1 MLKGIPSRARCY
13 DVVVDCRK
21 VSLRA
26 PSETLKSEKPPK
38 SFLLP
43 NISDAVLLL
52 HEYWIGAPTF
62 FRRSFVREQ
71 EIVKIALHSTNV
83 GSRSL
88 KDVVIDEPFKAWLIY
103 SL

>member
-71 EIVKIALHSTNV
+71 ERVKIPHHSAIF
-83 GSRSL
+83 GSR
-88 KDVVIDEPFKAWLIY
+88 A
-103 SL
+103 